1 MFRFLISLQLI
12 YQMTLPMHKVI
23 VSDTSCFIILSSI
36 DELSLRQKLYGTII
50 TRQDIAME
58 YGES

>member
-1 MFRFLISLQLI
+1 
-12 YQMTLPMHKVI
+12 MHKVI